1 MGEKNLDQLQ
11 PNNGHE
17 VSQAAQGT
25 SQKYSYS
32 STEIGTFQRL
42 RELYYIAR
50 KIFHTEDIMPKWTV
64 RSYELMKEHYT
75 HITGEALK
83 GKNLLD
89 IGPGQNMRFMRCF
102 GVENEVVG
110 IDMDVLPETLG
121 IKDLVDIYQK
131 NSLTR
136 VIKTVGRKLLGAD
149 EKFKLQLHSLL
160 DAPVRNDLK
169 TLVGNAEKMNFESNS
184 FDMVYSFS
192 VFEHLHNPQAAIR
205 EVARVLK
212 PGGVAQICL
221 HLYTSHSG
229 IHDPKIFASWEA
241 EPPFWPHLRPKH
253 AHIVTPN
260 SWLNKV
266 RLKEWQ
272 RMFAAEMPGVEVRC
286 LPQDDMRPHLAKLRE
301 DGELA
306 DYTDDELLSTN
317 IIGLWHKP

>member
-1 MGEKNLDQLQ
+1 MGQVQ
-11 PNNGHE
+11 PDLEDEAYEATH
-17 VSQAAQGT
+17 GT
-25 SQKYSYS
+25 PEKYSYS
-32 STEIGTFQRL
+32 STEIGAFQRL
-42 RELYYIAR
+42 REFYYIAR
-50 KIFHTEDIMPKWTV
+50 KIFLVDDIMPKWTV
-64 RSYELMKEHYT
+64 RSYELMKEQYT
-75 HITGEALK
+75 QLTGEELK

-110 IDMDVLPETLG
+110 IDMDVLPDTLG
-121 IKDLVDIYQK
+121 LKDLVKMYKK

-160 DAPVRNDLK
+160 DAPVRNDLEV
-169 TLVGNAEKMNFESNS
+169 LVGNAEKMSFASNS

-192 VFEHLHNPQAAIR
+192 VFEHLHDPQAAIR

-241 EPPFWPHLRPKH
+241 EPPFWPHLRPQH
-253 AHIVTPN
+253 AHTVNPN
-260 SWLNKV
+260 SWLNKI

-272 RMFAAEMPGVEVRC
+272 KMFAAEMPGVEVRC
-286 LPQDDMRPHLAKLRE
+286 IPQDDMRPHLAKLRE
-301 DGELA
+301 DGELD
-306 DYTDDELLSTN
+306 DYTDEELLSTN
-317 IIGLWHKP
+317 IVGLWRKP